1 MGGWKMR
8 WTLILL
14 FCRIYIACAQRVEQF
29 KVTGPAQAIVA
40 MVQSVA
46 VLECQLIPE
55 NMPPS
60 MEIRWMRSDTKA
72 STIVHLYR
80 NGKDVVEGQDEA
92 YRGRTELFK
101 DDFQKGNVSLRLS
114 GVRLADE
121 GEYLCMVE
129 YNRVP
134 EQALVPLKVSSLGL
148 QPSIQLKGY
157 EGNGI
162 KIQCSSSGW
171 YPEPSILWTRS
182 GEQEV
187 KAESQTTKDLD
198 GFYRIASSLKVMSD
212 MTDVKC
218 RVKAGTLKVLTSRL
232 RIPDEFFPRVSKFFT
247 VFMVFFVI
255 LLVVLVSAAWLYY
268 RKRTNASELYKRPTL
283 EQHESIINEIENL
296 KTLTESAQNNYDL
309 ETTLSTE
316 AAERVIDAAVS
327 ITFDPDTANPYLVI
341 SDNQLSVS
349 FTEEWNEKKDN
360 SKRFNAR
367 LFVMA
372 CQGYDSGR
380 QYWEVSVGNKPDWDL
395 GAAYA
400 SIPKNDWVTLS
411 PDNGI
416 WTIGKRGQL
425 YEANDEFPTPLEGMA
440 AAETIG
446 VYVDHNLGK
455 IHIYDAEAMA
465 HIYSFQAKFTEKVYP
480 FFSPWGSQEKMK
492 ISPL

>member
-1 MGGWKMR
+1 MGRWKMR
-8 WTLILL
+8 WTQILI
-14 FCRIYIACAQRVEQF
+14 FCGICFACARAQQY

-40 MVQSVA
+40 MVQGVA

-55 NMPPS
+55 NMPFN
-60 MEIRWMRSDTKA
+60 MEIRWMRSDSQA

-80 NGKDVVEGQDEA
+80 NGKDVVEDQDEA

-114 GVRLADE
+114 GVRLTDE

-129 YNRVP
+129 FNRVP

-148 QPSIQLKGY
+148 QPTIRLEGY
-157 EGNGI
+157 QGNGI

-171 YPEPSILWTRS
+171 YPEPNILWTRS
-182 GEQEV
+182 GGQEV
-187 KAESQTTKDLD
+187 QAAVQKTKDKD
-198 GFYRIASSLKVMSD
+198 GFYGISSSMDVMSD
-212 MTDVKC
+212 TTDIKC
-218 RVKAGTLKVLTSRL
+218 RVKAERVKALTSRL
-232 RIPDEFFPRVSKFFT
+232 KIPDEFFPRVSKFFS
-247 VFMVFFVI
+247 VFMVFFV
-255 LLVVLVSAAWLYY
+255 LLLIVLLAAGAFYY
-268 RKRTNASELYKRPTL
+268 KKRTDASELYRRPTL
-283 EQHESIINEIENL
+283 FEHQTIINKIDKW
-296 KTLTESAQNNYDL
+296 KTLAENAKNNYDL
-309 ETTLSTE
+309 EQMLSTA

-327 ITFDPDTANPYLVI
+327 ITFDPDTANPYLII
-341 SDNQLSVS
+341 SDDHLSVS
-349 FTEEWNEKKDN
+349 FTEEWTEKKDN

-372 CQGYDSGR
+372 CEGYDSGR
-380 QYWEVSVGNKPDWDL
+380 QYWEVFVGNKPDWDL

-425 YEANDEFPTPLEGMA
+425 YEANDEFPVPLEGMA

-446 VYVDHNLGK
+446 IYVDHNLGT
-455 IHIYDAEAMA
+455 IHIFDAEAMA
-465 HIYSFQAKFTEKVYP
+465 HIYTFRAKFTEKVYP

-492 ISPL
+492 ISPI